1 MVMRESF
8 NGIVRGLPQGVEPTV
23 TVSAP
28 SECYPYTEEISYS
41 YTQPDVTE
49 PGYCV
54 VTVQI
59 EQDREAESG
68 SQWGPFTLTITS
80 PGCQGVSFVADSLAE
95 FDILLKKYRTVSQL
109 SDGTNIY
116 WVKDIDAREILE
128 TKANTSDIPTAISDL
143 TDDTSTYPID
153 KADSVADQRDSS
165 SLKYWT
171 GTKAQYD
178 AIVTK
183 DSDTIYNVEDT
194 TSPIVDI
201 LNTLYPIG
209 AIYIG
214 TMATCPLSVLGIGTW
229 QLVAQDRVL
238 QGAGTRGAVGTTIN
252 ESLPNYEAVFVNHW
266 IDYSTNKALTPVSG
280 AIEVASNTYPKSQ
293 YPSIGSQSSGSY
305 NYDQTL
311 KISPSISN
319 QTYQDNAPVQ
329 QDGYLV
335 NIWERTA

>member
-1 MVMRESF
+1 MVAKESF
-8 NGIVRGLPQGVEPTV
+8 NGIVRGLPKGVEPTV

-28 SECYPYTEEISYS
+28 SECYPYTEQISYS
-41 YTQPDVTE
+41 YTQPDITE

-59 EQDREAESG
+59 EQDRETESG

-80 PGCQGVSFVADSLAE
+80 PGCQGVNFVADSLAE

-128 TKANTSDIPTAISDL
+128 TKADSSAIPTAISGL
-143 TDDTSTYPID
+143 TDDTSTNPID
-153 KADSVADQRDSS
+153 KAESVADQRDSS

-214 TMATCPLSVLGIGTW
+214 TMATCPLSVLGVGTW

-252 ESLPNYEAVFVNHW
+252 ESLPN
-266 IDYSTNKALTPVSG
+266 ISTNNLTNLYALYYNSG
-280 AIEVASNTYPKSQ
+280 TYSSPPFYTGNAAGGTSAGGGDYVRQIGFDASL
-293 YPSIGSQSSGSY
+293 SSS
-305 NYDQTL
+305 
-311 KISPSISN
+311 
-319 QTYQDNAPVQ
+319 TYQDNAPVQ